1 MQIQQ
6 WGALVAPLFFAM
18 NFLLTTIASQHS
30 RLARVRKPLVRFAP
44 PNQRMARTGIQ
55 DGLPGYG
62 RTQARRDQVLFATT
76 VNRRVITVGVDVVCK
91 FYGHRARPSASA
103 SHSCISCAA
112 AFDRGATKSNSFG

>member
-1 MQIQQ
+1 M
-6 WGALVAPLFFAM
+6 GRPRGAPLFCNELSF
-18 NFLLTTIASQHS
+18 NNDRIAAQPFG
-30 RLARVRKPLVRFAP
+30 RVRKPLVRFAP
-44 PNQRMARTGIQ
+44 PNQRMARTGIK

-91 FYGHRARPSASA
+91 FYGHRSRPSASA

-112 AFDRGATKSNSFG
+112 AFERGATKSNSFG